1 MNPIKSSFKFKPAFI
16 LVIFL
21 WMSTGC
27 FTVNYSFTGA
37 PITARTINIDFFP
50 NKASLINSSLSQSFT
65 EALRDKFVNQT
76 KLDLVET
83 NGELQMSGEIVDY
96 HTTPTAIQGNEQAAL
111 NRLTITINVRFENTL
126 NPDESF
132 EQRFSAFEDYDASLN
147 FASVEGDLVNTIT
160 ERLVQDIFNKA
171 VVNW

>member
-1 MNPIKSSFKFKPAFI
+1 
-16 LVIFL
+16 
-21 WMSTGC
+21 
-27 FTVNYSFTGA
+27 
-37 PITARTINIDFFP
+37 
-50 NKASLINSSLSQSFT
+50 
-65 EALRDKFVNQT
+65 
-76 KLDLVET
+76 
-83 NGELQMSGEIVDY
+83 VDY